1 MKRPDCCLHRCIH
14 NSKTETCEGDEDVG
28 YSSFTVV
35 PEGTVTTPKG
45 FRAGGLH
52 CGLKKT
58 ERHDLGAIVCDV
70 PAAAAGV
77 YTLNAFQAAPLQVTQ
92 ESIGQGGKLQAMIVN
107 SGNANACTG
116 QQGED
121 DAYAMRAAS
130 CEGA

>member
-1 MKRPDCCLHRCIH
+1 MSDQ
-14 NSKTETCEGDEDVG
+14 V
-28 YSSFTVV
+28 SFTVV

-77 YTLNAFQAAPLQVTQ
+77 YTLNAFQAAPLRVTQ
-92 ESIGQGGKLQAMIVN
+92 ESIAQ
-107 SGNANACTG
+107 
-116 QQGED
+116 
-121 DAYAMRAAS
+121 AAS
-130 CEGA
+130 CRR